1 MPRFTSAANP
11 KKPRQPAGW
20 ARKPFKTTHSR
31 RANGWANLTNNRDT
45 LAGDR
50 DTRTND
56 AATFADDRD
65 LRADDRDT
73 FANDAANFANDR
85 ATRADDAAN
94 FANGRDAAADDGAT
108 RAIGRSIPANDG
120 GNLALDGAKC
130 ADGSAT
136 VAVSGVS
143 CGQAGVRCVNRYKYG
158 IQITCGWRVTGIKTV
173 FTYATQIPKHH
184 RNGSHR
190 GCLYE
195 PERHDLERHESGR

>member
-50 DTRTND
+50 DTCTND

-73 FANDAANFANDR
+73 FAN
-85 ATRADDAAN
+85 DAAN

-130 ADGSAT
+130 ADGS
-136 VAVSGVS
+136 VMIAVSGAS
-143 CGQAGVRCVNRYKYG
+143 CGQAGIRCVNRYKYG
-158 IQITCGWRVTGIKTV
+158 IQNTCGWRVTGIKTV
-173 FTYATQIPKHH
+173 FTYATQIPKHY
-184 RNGSHR
+184 RNGGHG